1 MDGLIKVHMLP
12 AEEGDFIWIEYGD
25 EKKYSHILIDGGV
38 SVTGNVYAKIVQEIY
53 ERSED
58 IEAII
63 LTHID
68 YDHIQG
74 VMDGMEQLSKEILT
88 KVVKRIMFNTSQGIV
103 HNRKMKTKENSFWE
117 DNIKINT
124 STFGYG
130 IGEAISLIKLLK
142 EKELTKY
149 LIDYVEAGDLFD
161 LDKGAKMKIISPS
174 SCELDELLVK
184 WEVYKKDEEPVAYAT
199 NAENTKKNIDDLMK
213 DALYI
218 DNSVNN
224 RSSIAFL
231 FEFEGMKLVFLGDAL
246 PSVCIKGLK
255 KHDIKEP
262 YSVDLIKISHHGS
275 RSNTSDIFL
284 KFLPT
289 ENYLLSTNGNNGKV
303 PSKVVLAHLLKNCN
317 NKSIK
322 LYCNYKWW
330 ELEYAGKFFTE
341 IDKEKILDK
350 KKLEV
355 QYIESKG
362 IEVKAGIKLYGRY
375 RSNK

>member
-1 MDGLIKVHMLP
+1 MLP
-12 AEEGDFIWIEYGD
+12 AKEGDFIWMEYGN
-25 EKKYSHILIDGGV
+25 EEKYSHILIDGGV
-38 SVTGNVYAKIVQEIY
+38 SVTGNVYAKIVKEIY
-53 ERSED
+53 ERNENID
-58 IEAII
+58 AII

-74 VMDGMEQLSKEILT
+74 VIDAIEQLPKEILT
-88 KVVKRIMFNTSQGIV
+88 KVVKRIMFNTSQGIAQKL
-103 HNRKMKTKENSFWE
+103 NMQAKENSCWE
-117 DNIKINT
+117 DNIKVNT
-124 STFGYG
+124 STLGYG

-161 LDKGAKMKIISPS
+161 LDKGAKIKIISPS
-174 SCELDELLVK
+174 SRELDELLVR
-184 WEVYKKDEEPVAYAT
+184 WEVYKKDEEPIAYAT

-213 DALYI
+213 ESLYI

-275 RSNTSDIFL
+275 RSNTSDRLL

-303 PSKVVLAHLLKNCN
+303 PSKVVLAHLLKNRN
-317 NKSIK
+317 NKCIK

-330 ELEYAGKFFTE
+330 GLEYSGKFFTE
-341 IDKEKILDK
+341 IDKENILDK

-362 IEVKAGIKLYGRY
+362 IELKAGIKLYGRY

>member
-1 MDGLIKVHMLP
+1 MIKVHMLP
-12 AEEGDFIWIEYGD
+12 AKEGDFIWIEYGD
-25 EKKYSHILIDGGV
+25 KKKYSHILIDGGV
-38 SVTGNVYAKIVQEIY
+38 SVTGNIYAKIVQEIY

-74 VMDGMEQLSKEILT
+74 VMVGIEQLSKEILT
-88 KVVKRIMFNTSQGIV
+88 KVVKRIMFNTSQGIACK
-103 HNRKMKTKENSFWE
+103 RKMKTKENSRWE
-117 DNIKINT
+117 DNIEINEST
-124 STFGYG
+124 SGYG

-149 LIDYVEAGDLFD
+149 LIDYVEAGNLFN
-161 LDKGAKMKIISPS
+161 LDQGAKMKIISPG

-184 WEVYKKDEEPVAYAT
+184 WEVYKKDKEPVAYAT

-213 DALYI
+213 DSLYS

-224 RSSIAFL
+224 RSSIAFI

-262 YSVDLIKISHHGS
+262 YSVELIKISHHGS
-275 RSNTSDIFL
+275 RSNTSDRLL

-317 NKSIK
+317 NKCIK
-322 LYCNYKWW
+322 LYCNYRWW

-341 IDKEKILDK
+341 IDKKNILDK
-350 KKLEV
+350 NKLEV

-362 IEVKAGIKLYGRY
+362 IELKAGIKLYGRY